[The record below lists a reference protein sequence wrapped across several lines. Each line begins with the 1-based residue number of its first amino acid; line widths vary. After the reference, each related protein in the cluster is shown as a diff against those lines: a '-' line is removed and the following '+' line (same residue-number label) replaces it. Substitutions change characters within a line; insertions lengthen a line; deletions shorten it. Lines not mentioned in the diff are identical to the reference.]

1 MRGGRGAP
9 ADDAKDQDRR
19 YVLAQGVRVFQG
31 GAGEVRFR
39 RGVWNFTEAALNM
52 SGQPPEIATFF
63 ARAAEALILNGD
75 VSLAEI
81 ARDTGTPPARL
92 DTYAAVLDDL
102 VQSQFLA
109 RPEADEGAEI
119 IRALFGGTASS
130 YAEATGTARPVAFFA
145 DTPYAAAA
153 ARSIGAEANLPMD
166 VIGQDVLDDLA
177 AADLTTRNEAIG
189 HSQDLRRLRKQFDG
203 YSAVM
208 GCLAEPNMT
217 LLRNLNRVLV
227 AAEKPLI
234 LGLVDG
240 PFVTVLSTFARETG
254 CLECYEQRIM
264 ARLDD
269 TVAYRDFVR
278 ATVNAKANATGGG
291 AMAPSMHLLTSAVLA
306 EGILYSNIGM
316 LRLAGRALSVYLP
329 LLEIQAQDILR
340 VPYCPACGHISC
352 GQMDEIYRSS
362 NRLVA
367 DMLSGLS
374 ITKDAAE

>member
-1 MRGGRGAP
+1 MANPRKKPGTKA
-9 ADDAKDQDRR
+9 
-19 YVLAQGVRVFQG
+19 
-31 GAGEVRFR
+31 AGTNWPKGFAYFKV
-39 RGVWNFTEAALNM
+39 EAALNM

-63 ARAAEALILNGD
+63 AHAAEALILHGAVD
-75 VSLAEI
+75 IGTI
-81 ARDTGTPPARL
+81 ARDTGTRPDRL
-92 DTYAAVLDDL
+92 EAYATVLDDL
-102 VQSQFLA
+102 VQRQFLA
-109 RPEADEGAEI
+109 LAGADEGAKI

-130 YAEATGTARPVAFFA
+130 YAEATGPARPVAFFA
-145 DTPYAAAA
+145 DTDYAAAA
-153 ARSIGAEANLPMD
+153 ARQIGAEANLPMD

-189 HSQDLRRLRKQFDG
+189 HSQDLHRLRRQFDG

-208 GCLAEPNMT
+208 GCVAEPNMT
-217 LLRNLNRVLV
+217 MLRNLNRVLV

-264 ARLDD
+264 ARLED

-278 ATVNAKANATGGG
+278 ATVSTKSNAIGGG
-291 AMAPSMHLLTSAVLA
+291 ALAPSMHLLASAVLA

-352 GQMDEIYRSS
+352 SQMGEIYRSS
-362 NRLVA
+362 NRLVT
-367 DMLSGLS
+367 DMLSSLS
-374 ITKDAAE
+374 VSQDAAE